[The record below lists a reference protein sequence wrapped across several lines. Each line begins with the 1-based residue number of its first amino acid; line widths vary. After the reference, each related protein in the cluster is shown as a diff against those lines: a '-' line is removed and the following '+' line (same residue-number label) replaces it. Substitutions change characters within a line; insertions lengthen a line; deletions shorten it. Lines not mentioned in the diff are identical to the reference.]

1 MTNTKIISNKYA
13 MPILSVKAKTIVTV
27 VSVALAILLPQ
38 LVHMIGISSGSG
50 SALGEIL
57 LPMHLPVILA
67 GLVAG
72 PYVGLITGFL
82 APIISFGITG
92 MPSMVIL
99 PFITIELAVY
109 GFLAGAMSN
118 VKINVMSKVLIA
130 QIVGRVV
137 RALAILAAVYIMGNN
152 AVKVSII
159 WTSIKTGFVGIILQ
173 WALIPVVVMMVRK
186 VIDNERSAN

>member
-1 MTNTKIISNKYA
+1 MTDTKIISNKYT

-38 LVHMIGISSGSG
+38 LVHMIGISLGSG
-50 SALGEIL
+50 SALGEII

-92 MPSMVIL
+92 MPGMVML
-99 PFITIELAVY
+99 PFIAIELAVY

-130 QIVGRVV
+130 QIV
-137 RALAILAAVYIMGNN
+137 ALAILAAVYIMGNN